1 MSRKKIKNIAAS
13 IRQRILNKAK
23 QANRPFNEML
33 RYYAIERFLYRISK
47 SSHSENFTLK
57 GALMFTVWGQSN
69 VRSTMDIDLLGNM
82 NNDPEKIVKVFQ
94 DICDVECESDGLIFY
109 KSSVTAEQISVD
121 AEYQGVRVR
130 LNGNLEN
137 ARIRI
142 QVDLGFSDV
151 IVPGPEVFDYPT
163 ILELP
168 PPVLSCYT
176 KETIV
181 AEKFQAMVKLD
192 ILNSRMKD
200 FYDILVL
207 ASHYKFNGTVLRE
220 SISETFRRRTTEMP
234 ANPTVLT
241 EEFSLNTD
249 KITQWKAFLR
259 KGDLSDVPEDYEEVI
274 HILTKFLKP
283 IVDSI
288 VEKQDFDKTWQPV
301 QNTWV

>member
-1 MSRKKIKNIAAS
+1 
-13 IRQRILNKAK
+13 
-23 QANRPFNEML
+23 ML

-47 SSHSENFTLK
+47 SSYSEDFTLK

-82 NNDPEKIVKVFQ
+82 NNDPEKIVKIFQ
-94 DICDVECESDGLIFY
+94 DICDVECQSDGLIFD

-142 QVDLGFSDV
+142 QVDIGFSDV

-176 KETIV
+176 KETII

-220 SISETFRRRTTEMP
+220 SILETFRRRTTEMP

-241 EEFSLNTD
+241 EEFSLNAD

-259 KGDLSDVPEDYEEVI
+259 KGDLSDVPENYKEVI
-274 HILTKFLKP
+274 HVLIKLLKP
-283 IVDSI
+283 IIDSI
-288 VEKQDFDKTWQPV
+288 VKNEDFDKVWQPARR
-301 QNTWV
+301 TWA